1 MVAVS
6 RIAVPIRPERRRPA
20 RTGGAV
26 ALAVVT
32 MMVVVAGITVAAAGP
47 AAAATKVG
55 NGSYTTDPV
64 GPLPSG
70 CGTISTNPRQFLTE
84 NAPAGAVPTNDWWSS
99 LAFKKLNCQY
109 SEILQA
115 HPAAYLPNAGGLG
128 FSYSTSPRVCGPRSG
143 TAGISL
149 PLSPGFH
156 RRRHRAECA
165 DGQGRRLVRLDR
177 HPVLGRRVPLD
188 DGHDRPRPA
197 DDVLQ
202 GHRWWRATHR

>member
-1 MVAVS
+1 
-6 RIAVPIRPERRRPA
+6 
-20 RTGGAV
+20 
-26 ALAVVT
+26 

-128 FSYSTSPRVCGPRSG
+128 FSYSTSPEFVVPAPGLQEYHYPVSARTSPP
-143 TAGISL
+143 A
-149 PLSPGFH
+149 SPG
-156 RRRHRAECA
+156 
-165 DGQGRRLVRLDR
+165 
-177 HPVLGRRVPLD
+177 
-188 DGHDRPRPA
+188 
-197 DDVLQ
+197 
-202 GHRWWRATHR
+202 